1 MPLPSLEKAPRAAA
15 NKSAAKRKATTV
27 ADADG
32 DVPLPAAGA
41 AATVGDDSDSDAD
54 SDASEDPTF
63 INVDFDFRA
72 PAEMDEAALRRL
84 LRQLFHTHAN
94 DLELYKVSE
103 EMIRLAAGSQE
114 SGEGGMGTVIKVEG
128 DEDQAPFAFV
138 TGIELNVSA
147 SPREGAAGLVLVG

>member
-1 MPLPSLEKAPRAAA
+1 MPLPLLEKAPQAAS
-15 NKSAAKRKATTV
+15 NKSGSKRKATTV

-32 DVPLPAAGA
+32 DVPLPAAAAVGA
-41 AATVGDDSDSDAD
+41 DSDSDDD

-72 PAEMDEAALRRL
+72 PAEVDEAALRRL

-103 EMIRLAAGSQE
+103 EMIRLAAGNQE

-138 TGIELNVSA
+138 TGIELNVS
-147 SPREGAAGLVLVG
+147 SSQ